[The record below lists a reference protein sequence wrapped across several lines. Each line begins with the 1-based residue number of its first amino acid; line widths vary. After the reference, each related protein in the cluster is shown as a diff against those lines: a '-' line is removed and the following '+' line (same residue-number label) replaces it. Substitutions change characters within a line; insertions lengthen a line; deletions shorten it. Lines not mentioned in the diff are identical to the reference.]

1 MLNVECLILNG
12 RAMKDNII
20 LDKSSDFA
28 VRVVRLYK
36 HLCDDKKE
44 YVLSKQLVRS
54 GTSIGANINEAQA
67 GQSKADFIA
76 KMSIASKEARESK
89 YWINLLIKTDYLNK
103 DDKHVQTLVNDIDEI
118 VRLLTS
124 IVKTGQESQNGK

>member
-1 MLNVECLILNG
+1 MSDNVVLE
-12 RAMKDNII
+12 
-20 LDKSSDFA
+20 KSSDFA
-28 VRVVRLYK
+28 IRVVKLYK
-36 HLCDDKKE
+36 YLCNDQKE

-76 KMSIASKEARESK
+76 KMAISSKEARESK
-89 YWINLLIKTDYLNK
+89 YWINLLIKTDYLSQ
-103 DDKHVQTLVNDIDEI
+103 DDKHVQTLVSEIDEI

-124 IVKTGQESQNGK
+124 IVKSAQERN